1 MNIKLFNVALGI
13 VLTATTI
20 SASAQKTYD
29 QGVMTIGTEMRGQSV
44 EAKSYFT
51 KDSLAMSFTTGPA
64 TIKILSDAKASF
76 FAVLVDVP
84 VASIKKAA
92 IMTPAEIEQAMD
104 QMPKFT
110 FAPSSE
116 TKMIGK
122 FNCKKVVATDSKTN
136 KTYDIW
142 VTNDIVLPP
151 SAFAKYYAGAGGV
164 PIKYT
169 SFNQGQEAN
178 VTVTDISDAKAPA
191 GTFTISP
198 DFDKISMDDLKA
210 MSGGN

>member
-20 SASAQKTYD
+20 SASAQKTYT
-29 QGVMTIGTEMRGQSV
+29 QGVVTISTDMRGQSV

-51 KDSLAMSFTTGPA
+51 PDSLALTFTTGPA
-64 TIKILSDAKASF
+64 TIKILKDAKNKF

-92 IMTPAEIEQAMD
+92 IATPDEID
-104 QMPKFT
+104 QMMSAIPKFT
-110 FAPSSE
+110 FAPGTE
-116 TKMIGK
+116 TKQISG
-122 FNCKKVVATDSKTN
+122 FNCKKVVATDSKTS

-142 VTNDIVLPP
+142 ITNDVSLPA
-151 SAFAKYYAGAGGV
+151 SAIPEYYSTIGGT
-164 PIKYT
+164 PIQYT
-169 SFNQGQEAN
+169 SFSQGQSAN
-178 VTVTDISDAKAPA
+178 VTVTSIADTKAPA
-191 GTFTISP
+191 GTFAISG
-198 DFDKISMDDLKA
+198 DFDKITMDDLKA